1 MKKKQEEKAASHKK
15 HDSQIRLYG
24 KEGEGGGVM
33 LSDTQIKILQKQLN
47 ERKPCTVCSR
57 SRSRQ
62 CLDRSERSHSGR
74 GLSVDRHQRLGQ

>member
-33 LSDTQIKILQKQLN
+33 LSDTQIKIL
-47 ERKPCTVCSR
+47 
-57 SRSRQ
+57 
-62 CLDRSERSHSGR
+62 
-74 GLSVDRHQRLGQ
+74 